1 MCVVWMASIIEMAA
15 KRNEYTNIISR
26 QYLCICTIHT
36 TGARYTASHLLA
48 SLSNNTNITFAF
60 VLFSLHILRF
70 LITFCLQLVMHFHC
84 IHPSIHPS
92 IGTCTLIISNGQQRR
107 EAQLYWGGWEI
118 IATANFHFFHIV
130 HDTMDNVLCGCV
142 QRTSLR

>member
-15 KRNEYTNIISR
+15 RRNEYTNIISR

-36 TGARYTASHLLA
+36 TGARYTAPHLLA

-70 LITFCLQLVMHFHC
+70 LNHILSSTGYAFSLYS
-84 IHPSIHPS
+84 SIHPS
-92 IGTCTLIISNGQQRR
+92 INWNMYSNYIEWTTAKGSSIILGRLGNNCYR
-107 EAQLYWGGWEI
+107 
-118 IATANFHFFHIV
+118 
-130 HDTMDNVLCGCV
+130 
-142 QRTSLR
+142 